1 MFVERITGLGTH
13 GSGILDRPVSQQVRQ
28 ACISASYVKFLVGG
42 SVRTQCSPQVVLHEC
57 YCCFPVVVRWFSI
70 FSTSCM
76 ASTLDSR

>member
-42 SVRTQCSPQVVLHEC
+42 SVRTQCSPQVVLHGFH
-57 YCCFPVVVRWFSI
+57 CCFPQSSKVWSMWWDEFPVTSFSG
-70 FSTSCM
+70 
-76 ASTLDSR
+76 